1 MIFQRKELGNPGLG
15 LLEIELKKRKVF
27 KMDKEDKEIDLEHH
41 EEIQGHEEQK
51 STSADNG
58 DIEVESSEVERE
70 QQDKTFDELKEENK
84 NLSDKMMRALA
95 ETENIRKKFFKEKKD
110 AEIYGGTKLA
120 RDLLS
125 VLDNLNRALE
135 IVDGEMKEKQNA
147 FFEGIELT
155 KKELLNTFSNHE
167 INELTPQ
174 EGEKFDPKFHQAMF
188 EGPHPNIEKG
198 NIIQVMANGFTI
210 GERLLRA
217 AQVGVSSGVVQNKEE
232 DDKSN

>member
-1 MIFQRKELGNPGLG
+1 MSREN
-15 LLEIELKKRKVF
+15 IEV
-27 KMDKEDKEIDLEHH
+27 DPEHDEQKH
-41 EEIQGHEEQK
+41 GEEQ
-51 STSADNG
+51 STVIADEG
-58 DIEVESSEVERE
+58 EDVESLEVEGDEKE
-70 QQDKTFDELKEENK
+70 KTLDELKEENK
-84 NLSDKMMRALA
+84 DLSDRMMRALA
-95 ETENIRKKFFKEKKD
+95 ETENIRKKFFKEKKE

-135 IVDGEMKEKQNA
+135 SVDDEMKEKQNA
-147 FFEGIELT
+147 FLEGIELT

-167 INELTPQ
+167 INALAPT
-174 EGEKFDPKFHQAMF
+174 EGEKFDPKFHQALF

-217 AQVGVSSGVVQNKEE
+217 AQVGVSSGVIQNKEE
-232 DDKSN
+232 DNKET

>member
-1 MIFQRKELGNPGLG
+1 MS
-15 LLEIELKKRKVF
+15 
-27 KMDKEDKEIDLEHH
+27 KEDIEADPEHH
-41 EEIQGHEEQK
+41 AQKHEEEQN
-51 STSADNG
+51 TSIANEG
-58 DIEVESSEVERE
+58 EEVESAEVEGDE
-70 QQDKTFDELKEENK
+70 KEKTLNELKEENED
-84 NLSDKMMRALA
+84 LSDRMMRALA

-135 IVDGEMKEKQNA
+135 SVDDEMKEKQNA
-147 FFEGIELT
+147 FLEGIELT

-167 INELTPQ
+167 INELSPM
-174 EGEKFDPKFHQAMF
+174 EGERFDPKFHQAMF
-188 EGPHPNIEKG
+188 EGPHAKIEKG

-217 AQVGVSSGVVQNKEE
+217 AQVGVSSGLIQNKEE
-232 DDKSN
+232 DNKET

>member
-1 MIFQRKELGNPGLG
+1 
-15 LLEIELKKRKVF
+15 
-27 KMDKEDKEIDLEHH
+27 MDKDDIETDPEHYED
-41 EEIQGHEEQK
+41 EQSP
-51 STSADNG
+51 STDSEDDQAETA
-58 DIEVESSEVERE
+58 EVESEEKE
-70 QQDKTFDELKEENK
+70 KTLEELNEENK
-84 NLSDKMMRALA
+84 YLSDKMMRALA

-135 IVDGEMKEKQNA
+135 SVDDEMKEKQNA

-167 INELTPQ
+167 INELAPE

-188 EGPHPNIEKG
+188 EGPHQNIEKG
-198 NIIQVMANGFTI
+198 DIIQVMANGFTI

-217 AQVGVSSGVVQNKEE
+217 AQVGVSSGIIQNKKE
-232 DDKSN
+232 DDQDT

>member
-1 MIFQRKELGNPGLG
+1 MSKEN
-15 LLEIELKKRKVF
+15 IEA
-27 KMDKEDKEIDLEHH
+27 DTEHH
-41 EEIQGHEEQK
+41 EEKRQEQQTN
-51 STSADNG
+51 SIVNETSVAN
-58 DIEVESSEVERE
+58 EVEKQEISEVEGEE
-70 QQDKTFDELKEENK
+70 QEKTFDELKEENK
-84 NLSDKMMRALA
+84 DLSDRMMRALA

-110 AEIYGGTKLA
+110 AEVYGGTKLA

-135 IVDGEMKEKQNA
+135 SVDDQMKEKQNA
-147 FFEGIELT
+147 FLEGIELT

-167 INELTPQ
+167 INELAPM

-198 NIIQVMANGFTI
+198 NIIQVMANGFII

-217 AQVGVSSGVVQNKEE
+217 AQVGVSSGLIQNKDE
-232 DDKSN
+232 DDKEI

>member
-1 MIFQRKELGNPGLG
+1 MLFEKYAVKGKG
-15 LLEIELKKRKVF
+15 F
-27 KMDKEDKEIDLEHH
+27 KMSKENIEADPDHH
-41 EEIQGHEEQK
+41 EEKREEEQT
-51 STSADNG
+51 TSIDNG
-58 DIEVESSEVERE
+58 VEEVEISEVEGE
-70 QQDKTFDELKEENK
+70 DQEKTFDELKEQNK
-84 NLSDKMMRALA
+84 DLSDRMMRALA

-110 AEIYGGTKLA
+110 AEVYGGTKLA

-135 IVDGEMKEKQNA
+135 SVDDQMKEKQNA
-147 FFEGIELT
+147 FLEGIELT

-167 INELTPQ
+167 INELAPM

-210 GERLLRA
+210 GDRLLRA
-217 AQVGVSSGVVQNKEE
+217 AQVGVSSGVIQNKEE
-232 DDKSN
+232 DEKENQS

>member
-1 MIFQRKELGNPGLG
+1 
-15 LLEIELKKRKVF
+15 
-27 KMDKEDKEIDLEHH
+27 MDKEDVGMNPEDNEETQNHKEVTGSFTDNEEAEESHFETEGEEKTLE
-41 EEIQGHEEQK
+41 
-51 STSADNG
+51 
-58 DIEVESSEVERE
+58 
-70 QQDKTFDELKEENK
+70 ELKEENK
-84 NLSDKMMRALA
+84 TLSDKMMRALA

-135 IVDGEMKEKQNA
+135 SVDHEMMEKQNA
-147 FFEGIELT
+147 FLEGIELT

-167 INELTPQ
+167 IDELAPE

-210 GERLLRA
+210 GDRLLRA
-217 AQVGVSSGVVQNKEE
+217 AQVGVSSGVIQNKEE
-232 DDKSN
+232 ENQET

>member
-1 MIFQRKELGNPGLG
+1 MG
-15 LLEIELKKRKVF
+15 
-27 KMDKEDKEIDLEHH
+27 KEDIETDPEHY
-41 EEIQGHEEQK
+41 EEEQSP
-51 STSADNG
+51 STDNE
-58 DIEVESSEVERE
+58 DEQAEAEEVESEEKE
-70 QQDKTFDELKEENK
+70 KTLEELKEENK

-135 IVDGEMKEKQNA
+135 SVDDQMKEKQNA

-167 INELTPQ
+167 INELAPK

-188 EGPHPNIEKG
+188 EGPHQNIEKG

-217 AQVGVSSGVVQNKEE
+217 AQIGVSSGIIQNEKEN
-232 DDKSN
+232 DKDT

>member
-1 MIFQRKELGNPGLG
+1 
-15 LLEIELKKRKVF
+15 
-27 KMDKEDKEIDLEHH
+27 MDKEDIEMDPEDH
-41 EEIQGHEEQK
+41 EETQ
-51 STSADNG
+51 NN
-58 DIEVESSEVERE
+58 EVEIEPSIDNEIKDTEGSDVKKEEE
-70 QQDKTFDELKEENK
+70 EKTLEELKEENK
-84 NLSDKMMRALA
+84 VLSDKMKRALA
-95 ETENIRKKFFKEKKD
+95 ETENIRKKFFKEKRD

-135 IVDGEMKEKQNA
+135 SVDGEMIEKQNA
-147 FFEGIELT
+147 FLEGIELT

-167 INELTPQ
+167 INELAPE

-188 EGPHPNIEKG
+188 EGPHPDIEKG

-217 AQVGVSSGVVQNKEE
+217 AQVGVSSGVIENKKEE
-232 DDKSN
+232 N

>member
-1 MIFQRKELGNPGLG
+1 MLFEKYAVKG
-15 LLEIELKKRKVF
+15 KVF
-27 KMDKEDKEIDLEHH
+27 KMSKENIEADQEHH
-41 EEIQGHEEQK
+41 EEKREEGQT
-51 STSADNG
+51 TSINN
-58 DIEVESSEVERE
+58 EVEEVEISEVEGE
-70 QQDKTFDELKEENK
+70 GQEKTFDELKEENK
-84 NLSDKMMRALA
+84 DLSDKMMRALA

-110 AEIYGGTKLA
+110 AEVYGGTKLA

-135 IVDGEMKEKQNA
+135 SVDDQMKEKQNA
-147 FFEGIELT
+147 FLEGIELT

-167 INELTPQ
+167 INELAPM

-210 GERLLRA
+210 GDRLLRA
-217 AQVGVSSGVVQNKEE
+217 AQVGVSSGVIQNKEE
-232 DDKSN
+232 DEKEN

>member
-1 MIFQRKELGNPGLG
+1 
-15 LLEIELKKRKVF
+15 
-27 KMDKEDKEIDLEHH
+27 MDKEDIGMNPEDNGEKQNNK
-41 EEIQGHEEQK
+41 EEIETFTDNEEK
-51 STSADNG
+51 EAEDSNLE
-58 DIEVESSEVERE
+58 IEGEE
-70 QQDKTFDELKEENK
+70 KTLEELKEENK

-120 RDLLS
+120 RDILS

-135 IVDGEMKEKQNA
+135 SVDHEMMEKQNA
-147 FFEGIELT
+147 FLEGIELT

-167 INELTPQ
+167 INELAPE

-188 EGPHPNIEKG
+188 EGPHPDIEKG

-217 AQVGVSSGVVQNKEE
+217 AQVGVSSGVIQNKKDESQE
-232 DDKSN
+232 T

>member
-1 MIFQRKELGNPGLG
+1 MLFEKYAVKG
-15 LLEIELKKRKVF
+15 KVF
-27 KMDKEDKEIDLEHH
+27 KMSKEDIDVDSERQEEMH
-41 EEIQGHEEQK
+41 EEEQ
-51 STSADNG
+51 STSIDHESE
-58 DIEVESSEVERE
+58 EVETSEVEGE
-70 QQDKTFDELKEENK
+70 EKEKTLDELKEENK
-84 NLSDKMMRALA
+84 DLSDKMMRALA

-125 VLDNLNRALE
+125 VLDNLTRALE
-135 IVDGEMKEKQNA
+135 SVDDEMKEKQNA
-147 FFEGIELT
+147 FLEGIELT

-167 INELTPQ
+167 INELTPS

-217 AQVGVSSGVVQNKEE
+217 AQVGVSSGVIQDKKE
-232 DDKSN
+232 DGKDT

>member
-1 MIFQRKELGNPGLG
+1 
-15 LLEIELKKRKVF
+15 
-27 KMDKEDKEIDLEHH
+27 MDKEDVGMNPE
-41 EEIQGHEEQK
+41 
-51 STSADNG
+51 DNG
-58 DIEVESSEVERE
+58 ETQNHKEVIESFTDNEEAEESHFETEGE
-70 QQDKTFDELKEENK
+70 EKTLEELKEENK
-84 NLSDKMMRALA
+84 TLSDKMMRALA

-135 IVDGEMKEKQNA
+135 SVDHEMMEKQNA
-147 FFEGIELT
+147 FLEGIELT

-167 INELTPQ
+167 IDELAPE

-210 GERLLRA
+210 GDRLLRA
-217 AQVGVSSGVVQNKEE
+217 AQVGVSSGVIQNKEE
-232 DDKSN
+232 EKKET

>member
-1 MIFQRKELGNPGLG
+1 
-15 LLEIELKKRKVF
+15 
-27 KMDKEDKEIDLEHH
+27 MDKEDIEADPEHY
-41 EEIQGHEEQK
+41 EEEQSP
-51 STSADNG
+51 STDNE
-58 DIEVESSEVERE
+58 DEQAETSEVESKEKE
-70 QQDKTFDELKEENK
+70 KTPEELMEENK

-135 IVDGEMKEKQNA
+135 SVDDEMKEKQNA

-167 INELTPQ
+167 INELAPK

-188 EGPHPNIEKG
+188 EGPHQTIEKG

-217 AQVGVSSGVVQNKEE
+217 AQIGVSSGIIQNKKE
-232 DDKSN
+232 DDQDT

>member
-1 MIFQRKELGNPGLG
+1 ME
-15 LLEIELKKRKVF
+15 
-27 KMDKEDKEIDLEHH
+27 KEDKEIDTEHH
-41 EEIQGHEEQK
+41 EETQKHEGEQ
-51 STSADNG
+51 SVSLESAD
-58 DIEVESSEVERE
+58 EELESSEVDSEE
-70 QQDKTFDELKEENK
+70 KEKSFDELKEENK

-135 IVDGEMKEKQNA
+135 VVDDEMKEKQNA
-147 FFEGIELT
+147 FLEGIELT

-198 NIIQVMANGFTI
+198 DIIQVMANGFTI

-217 AQVGVSSGVVQNKEE
+217 AQVGVSSGVIQNKEKDNE
-232 DDKSN
+232 VT

>member
-1 MIFQRKELGNPGLG
+1 MSKEN
-15 LLEIELKKRKVF
+15 IEA
-27 KMDKEDKEIDLEHH
+27 DPEHH
-41 EEIQGHEEQK
+41 EEKREEEQT
-51 STSADNG
+51 TSIDNEG
-58 DIEVESSEVERE
+58 EEVEISEVEGE
-70 QQDKTFDELKEENK
+70 DQEITFDELKEQNK
-84 NLSDKMMRALA
+84 DLSDRMMRALA

-110 AEIYGGTKLA
+110 AEVYGGTKLA

-135 IVDGEMKEKQNA
+135 SVDDQMKEKQNA
-147 FFEGIELT
+147 FLEGIELT

-167 INELTPQ
+167 INELAPM

-188 EGPHPNIEKG
+188 EGPHPNIERG

-217 AQVGVSSGVVQNKEE
+217 AQVGVSSGVIQNKEDHSKE
-232 DDKSN
+232 T

>member
-1 MIFQRKELGNPGLG
+1 
-15 LLEIELKKRKVF
+15 
-27 KMDKEDKEIDLEHH
+27 MDKEDIGMDPKDH
-41 EEIQGHEEQK
+41 EETQNNEEETG
-51 STSADNG
+51 SLTDNEEKVG
-58 DIEVESSEVERE
+58 DSDVETEEVE
-70 QQDKTFDELKEENK
+70 KTLEELKEENK
-84 NLSDKMMRALA
+84 TLSDKMMRALA

-120 RDLLS
+120 RDILS

-135 IVDGEMKEKQNA
+135 SVDDEMIEKQNA
-147 FFEGIELT
+147 FLEGIELT

-167 INELTPQ
+167 INELAPK

-188 EGPHPNIEKG
+188 EAPHTDIDKG

-217 AQVGVSSGVVQNKEE
+217 AQVGVSSGVIQDKKEGNQE
-232 DDKSN
+232 T

>member
-1 MIFQRKELGNPGLG
+1 
-15 LLEIELKKRKVF
+15 
-27 KMDKEDKEIDLEHH
+27 MDKEDVGMNPEDNGETQNHK
-41 EEIQGHEEQK
+41 EEIGSFTDNEEQK
-51 STSADNG
+51 AEDPHLETEG
-58 DIEVESSEVERE
+58 EE
-70 QQDKTFDELKEENK
+70 KTLEELKEENK

-120 RDLLS
+120 RDILS

-135 IVDGEMKEKQNA
+135 SVDHEMLEKQNA
-147 FFEGIELT
+147 FLEGIELT

-167 INELTPQ
+167 INELAPE

-198 NIIQVMANGFTI
+198 NIIQVMVNGFTI

-217 AQVGVSSGVVQNKEE
+217 AQVGVSSGVIQNREE
-232 DDKSN
+232 DNQET

>member
-1 MIFQRKELGNPGLG
+1 MNKENIDANPEHLEEKGEEG
-15 LLEIELKKRKVF
+15 QTTSIANEEEELEI
-27 KMDKEDKEIDLEHH
+27 
-41 EEIQGHEEQK
+41 
-51 STSADNG
+51 
-58 DIEVESSEVERE
+58 SEVEGEE
-70 QQDKTFDELKEENK
+70 QEKTFDELKEENK
-84 NLSDKMMRALA
+84 DLSDRMMRALA

-110 AEIYGGTKLA
+110 AEVYGGTKLA

-135 IVDGEMKEKQNA
+135 SVDDQMKEKQNA
-147 FFEGIELT
+147 FLEGIELT

-167 INELTPQ
+167 INELAPI
-174 EGEKFDPKFHQAMF
+174 EGEKFDPKFHQAVF

-217 AQVGVSSGVVQNKEE
+217 AQVGVSSGVIQNKDE
-232 DDKSN
+232 DNKEN